1 MYSANKAIKLRNA
14 YIEKYQ
20 VLCDDMIWSMTL
32 YLEKVKWLEK
42 EKQEKSKIINEMN
55 NDLVGKTKTIKEKN
69 KKINAMHKKIA
80 YKNEKILKLTQK
92 K

>member
-1 MYSANKAIKLRNA
+1 
-14 YIEKYQ
+14 
-20 VLCDDMIWSMTL
+20 
-32 YLEKVKWLEK
+32 
-42 EKQEKSKIINEMN
+42 MN